1 MTSLAERRREL
12 LDSMMR
18 EAVYE
23 GAVAV
28 LTEYGLNGTT
38 MDRVAAAAGMAKG
51 SLYNHFPGKQELLE
65 FVHDRAVAPMQEALE
80 EIVKNRLCAAEK
92 LASISR
98 LWREYLVKHHAVFEF
113 LINDHA
119 AKRLLRDTEQTTRT
133 SGIKQIAAIIAQG
146 IQEGAFRP
154 VDAGAAA
161 EMFVS
166 ASIGMVEQEFAA
178 GISRPVDEAVDALMG
193 VFLHGLSAGN
203 GEHERDGE

>member
-1 MTSLAERRREL
+1 MTSLAERRKEL

-28 LTEYGLNGTT
+28 LTEHGLNGTT

-51 SLYNHFPGKQELLE
+51 SLYNHFHGKQELLE
-65 FVHDRAVAPMQEALE
+65 FVHDRAVAPMQEALD
-80 EIVKNRLCAAEK
+80 EIVKDRFSAAEK

-113 LINDHA
+113 LINNHA
-119 AKRLLRDTEQTTRT
+119 AKRLLRDSEQTTRA
-133 SGIKQIAAIIAQG
+133 SGIKQIAAIIEQG
-146 IQEGAFRP
+146 IEEGAFRL
-154 VDAGAAA
+154 VDAGAVA

-178 GISRPVDEAVDALMG
+178 DISRPVDEAVDALMG
-193 VFLHGLSAGN
+193 VFLHGLSVVQ
-203 GEHERDGE
+203 GERES

>member
-1 MTSLAERRREL
+1 MTALTERRKEL

-28 LTEYGLNGTT
+28 LTKHGLNGTT

-51 SLYNHFPGKQELLE
+51 SLYKHFPGKQELLE
-65 FVHDRAVAPMQEALE
+65 FVHGRAVAPMHEALD
-80 EIVKNRLCAAEK
+80 EIVKDTLPAAEK

-119 AKRLLRDTEQTTRT
+119 AKGLLKGSEQTAR
-133 SGIKQIAAIIAQG
+133 SSAIKQIATIIELG
-146 IQEGAFRP
+146 IEEGAFRP
-154 VDAGAAA
+154 VDATAAA

-193 VFLHGLSAGN
+193 VFLHGLCMSKGN
-203 GEHERDGE
+203 CQA

>member
-1 MTSLAERRREL
+1 MTSLAERRREV

-28 LTEYGLNGTT
+28 LTEHGLNGTT

-51 SLYNHFPGKQELLE
+51 SLYNHFRSKQELLE
-65 FVHDRAVAPMQEALE
+65 FVRDRAVAPMAEALE
-80 EIVKNRLCAAEK
+80 DIVKSRVCAAEK

-98 LWREYLVKHHAVFEF
+98 LWREYLVKHHPVFEF

-119 AKRLLRDTEQTTRT
+119 AKRLLRDTQQTVRA
-133 SGIKQIAAIIAQG
+133 SGIKQIATIVEQG
-146 IQEGAFRP
+146 IKEGAFRP
-154 VDAGAAA
+154 VDAGAVA

-166 ASIGMVEQEFAA
+166 ASIGMVEHEFAA
-178 GISRPVDEAVDALMG
+178 GTSRPVAQAVDALMG
-193 VFLHGLSAGN
+193 LFLHGLSADE
-203 GEHERDGE
+203 GECEG

>member
-1 MTSLAERRREL
+1 MTSLAERRKEL
-12 LDSMMR
+12 LDSMMK

-28 LTEYGLNGTT
+28 LTEHGLNGTT

-51 SLYNHFPGKQELLE
+51 SLYNHFRGKQELLE
-65 FVHDRAVAPMQEALE
+65 FVRDRAVAPMQEALE
-80 EIVKNRLCAAEK
+80 EIVKNRLSAAEK

-119 AKRLLRDTEQTTRT
+119 AKRLLRDTEQTTRA
-133 SGIKQIAAIIAQG
+133 SGIKQIATIIEQG
-146 IQEGAFRP
+146 IEEGVFWP
-154 VDAGAAA
+154 VNATAAA

-178 GISRPVDEAVDALMG
+178 GTIRPVDKAVDALMR
-193 VFLHGLSAGN
+193 VFLHGLCASEGDCQ
-203 GEHERDGE
+203 G